1 MNTQKRLTI
10 LTTDEINHIYS
21 RPLFT
26 PKERVQYFS
35 LSQME
40 NELLYTLRS
49 IKSKI
54 YFILQLGYFKSKHL
68 FFRFNLCEVEEDIQ
82 YILKT
87 HFNSAEFS
95 DFLSIDK
102 KTRLSQQQLI
112 LKRFNYRLCDSQ
124 SRLILKEQ
132 ARRAA
137 NVSGKPIFIFRE
149 LINYLT
155 NKRIVIPGYSFMQ
168 EIVGNAITYEQQRL
182 IMIIQNQLSET
193 DKQHLKELLYNSS
206 GLYEITR
213 IKHEPKDFSMNEIK
227 REIECGKDIHSL
239 FQLANTILPKLKIS
253 NESIKYY
260 ASLVGYYSVYKLKR
274 FDESLIYIYLLCF
287 IFYRYQ
293 KMNDNLINS
302 FIYKMRKY
310 NDDILSFAK
319 DQVYTY
325 YTENQEDFK
334 KVGEVLQVIVDENI
348 SDNTAFKDVQERVF
362 SIIDRPKLTELANQI
377 LDNTKI
383 DEKAFRWER
392 IDTLALQFKRQI
404 RPIFIMA
411 DFVTTGKDDS
421 LMNAI
426 TFLKEV
432 FTKGKTL
439 TKYDIE
445 DIPQVFITNS
455 NKRYL
460 YTKDES
466 HSKRL
471 LIDRY
476 EFLIYYSLWHQLQSG
491 DIFCRDSIQY
501 RSFEDDLID
510 EDKWE
515 QKEALIKELHLTTLQ
530 HPIEQHLK
538 ELENRLETRITE
550 INKKIIS
557 GKNKYIQVKKHEN
570 HNSWTLPY
578 TRVSDPVN
586 HSFFDVLPQID
597 MRNILY
603 FVNQQCKFLDK
614 FEHILGR
621 YAKQNTNYNIL
632 IPCLIG
638 WGTNMG
644 LYRMGEVSDIDFSKL
659 ATTSANFIRLETLK
673 EANDCISNAT
683 NQLPIV
689 QYYNIDDFIHS
700 SSDGQR
706 FETQIHTLQSRHS
719 SKYFGMNKGITSYT
733 MVANHIPIQ
742 ARIIGAN
749 EHESHYVFDILYN
762 NTTDIKP
769 NIHSTDTHGT
779 NEVNFAI
786 LDLFGYQ
793 FAPRYKDIHATI
805 SRNLYGFQHPNQ
817 YEELLI
823 KPLRK
828 INKELII
835 KEWDNIKRIMLS
847 LALKTTTQNVIVR
860 KLSSYA
866 RKNQTKRALWE
877 YDNILKSLYFLE
889 YIDSL
894 SLRQNVQKAL
904 NRGESYHKLRRS
916 VSYANFGKLRFK
928 TEQDQYIWNE
938 CSRLLTNC
946 IIYYNASILSNL
958 LTKSRDKG
966 IEMNILKYISPVA
979 WQHINFY
986 GRYEFSKSPTL
997 VNLDAII
1004 KNIKEADI
1012 LTRLAREDSFE
1023 EE

>member
-10 LTTDEINHIYS
+10 LTTDEINQLYS

-26 PKERVQYFS
+26 TKERVQYFS

-82 YILKT
+82 YILKV
-87 HFNSAEFS
+87 HFNGAEFS
-95 DFLSIDK
+95 DFGSIDK
-102 KTRLSQQQLI
+102 KTRLNQQQLI

-124 SRLILKEQ
+124 SRLDLKEQ

-137 NVSGKPIFIFRE
+137 TVSGKPIFIFRE

-168 EIVGNAITYEQQRL
+168 EVVGNAITYEQERL

-260 ASLVGYYSVYKLKR
+260 ASLVEYYSVYKLKR

-287 IFYRYQ
+287 ICHRYQ
-293 KMNDNLINS
+293 RMNDNLINS

-325 YTENQEDFK
+325 YTENQGNFK

-348 SDNTAFKDVQERVF
+348 SDNTAFKDIQERVF
-362 SIIDRPKLTELANQI
+362 SILDRPKLTELANQI

-404 RPIFIMA
+404 RPIFMMV
-411 DFVTTGKDDS
+411 DFVTTGTDDS
-421 LMNAI
+421 LMDAI

-476 EFLIYYSLWHQLQSG
+476 EFLIYYSLWHHLQSG

-515 QKEALIKELHLTTLQ
+515 QKETLIKDLHLTTLQ
-530 HPIEQHLK
+530 QPIEQHLK
-538 ELENRLETRITE
+538 ELENRLEPRITE

-597 MRNILY
+597 IRSILY
-603 FVNQQCKFLDK
+603 FVNQQCNFLDN

-632 IPCLIG
+632 IPCLIA

-673 EANDCISNAT
+673 DANECISNAT
-683 NQLPIV
+683 SQLPIV

-877 YDNILKSLYFLE
+877 YDNIIKSLYFLE

-928 TEQDQYIWNE
+928 TEQDQHIWNE

-946 IIYYNASILSNL
+946 IIYYNARILSNL
-958 LTKSRDKG
+958 LTKSQDKG

-986 GRYEFSKSPTL
+986 GRYEFSKSPTV
-997 VNLDAII
+997 VNLDTII
-1004 KNIKEADI
+1004 KNIKKADI

>member
-10 LTTDEINHIYS
+10 LTTDEINQLYS

-26 PKERVQYFS
+26 TKERVQYFS

-82 YILKT
+82 YILKV
-87 HFNSAEFS
+87 HFNGAEFS
-95 DFLSIDK
+95 DFGSIDK
-102 KTRLSQQQLI
+102 KTRLNQQQLI

-124 SRLILKEQ
+124 SRLDLKEQ

-137 NVSGKPIFIFRE
+137 TVSGKPIFIFRE

-168 EIVGNAITYEQQRL
+168 EVVGNAITYEQERL

-193 DKQHLKELLYNSS
+193 DKQYLKELLYNSS

-260 ASLVGYYSVYKLKR
+260 ASLVEYYSVYKLKR

-287 IFYRYQ
+287 ICHRYQ
-293 KMNDNLINS
+293 RMTDNLINS

-325 YTENQEDFK
+325 YTENQGNFK

-348 SDNTAFKDVQERVF
+348 SDNTAFKDIQERVF
-362 SIIDRPKLTELANQI
+362 SILDRQKLTKLANQI

-383 DEKAFRWER
+383 DEKTFRWER

-404 RPIFIMA
+404 RPIFMMV
-411 DFVTTGKDDS
+411 DFVTTGTDDS
-421 LMNAI
+421 LMDAI

-432 FTKGKTL
+432 FSKGKTL

-476 EFLIYYSLWHQLQSG
+476 EFLIYYSLWHHLQSG

-515 QKEALIKELHLTTLQ
+515 QKETLIKDLHLTTLQ
-530 HPIEQHLK
+530 QPIEQHLK
-538 ELENRLETRITE
+538 ELENRLETCITE

-586 HSFFDVLPQID
+586 HSFFDVLPQVDI
-597 MRNILY
+597 RSILY
-603 FVNQQCKFLDK
+603 FVNQQCNFLDN

-632 IPCLIG
+632 IPCLIA

-673 EANDCISNAT
+673 DANDCISNAT
-683 NQLPIV
+683 SQLPIV

-828 INKELII
+828 INKDLII

-877 YDNILKSLYFLE
+877 YDNIIKSLYFLE

-928 TEQDQYIWNE
+928 TEQDQHIWNE

-958 LTKSRDKG
+958 LTKSQDKG

-986 GRYEFSKSPTL
+986 GRYEFSKSPTV
-997 VNLDAII
+997 VNLDVII
-1004 KNIKEADI
+1004 ENIKEADI

>member
-1 MNTQKRLTI
+1 MNIQKRLTI
-10 LTTDEINHIYS
+10 LTTDEIKQLYS
-21 RPLFT
+21 RPIFT
-26 PKERVQYFS
+26 AKERVQYFS

-40 NELLYTLRS
+40 TELLYTLRS

-68 FFRFNLCEVEEDIQ
+68 FFQFNLCEVKEDIQ
-82 YILKT
+82 YIIKA
-87 HFNSAEFS
+87 HFNDTDFS
-95 DFLSIDK
+95 DFGSIDK
-102 KTRLSQQQLI
+102 KTRLNQQQLI
-112 LKRFNYRLCDSQ
+112 LKRFNYCVCDSQ
-124 SRLILKEQ
+124 SRLDLKEQ

-137 NVSGKPIFIFRE
+137 AVSGKPIFIFRE
-149 LINYLT
+149 LINYLNT
-155 NKRIVIPGYSFMQ
+155 KRIIIPGYSFIQ
-168 EIVGNAITYEQQRL
+168 EIVGNAITYEQKRL
-182 IMIIQNQLSET
+182 IRIIQKQLSEA

-206 GLYEITR
+206 GLYKITR

-227 REIECGKDIHSL
+227 QEIEYGKEMYPL
-239 FQLANTILPKLKIS
+239 FQLANSILPQLKIS

-260 ASLVGYYSVYKLKR
+260 ASLVEYYSVYKLKR
-274 FDESLIYIYLLCF
+274 FNESLINLYLLCF
-287 IFYRYQ
+287 IFHRYQ
-293 KMNDNLINS
+293 RMNDNLINS

-319 DQVYTY
+319 EQVYTY

-334 KVGEVLQVIVDENI
+334 KVGNVLQVIIDEDI
-348 SDNTAFKDVQERVF
+348 SEHTVFKDIQRRVF
-362 SIIDRPKLTELANQI
+362 SILDRPKLTELANQI
-377 LDNTKI
+377 LNTSKI
-383 DEKAFRWER
+383 DEKAFRWEH
-392 IDTLALQFKRQI
+392 IDALALQFKRQI
-404 RPIFIMA
+404 RPIFMTI
-411 DFVTTGKDDS
+411 DFVTTDIEDS

-426 TFLKEV
+426 HFLKEV
-432 FTKGKTL
+432 LMKQKTL
-439 TKYDIE
+439 LKYDIE
-445 DIPQVFITNS
+445 DIPQTFIQNGT
-455 NKRYL
+455 KRYL
-460 YTKDES
+460 YTKDDA

-476 EFLIYYSLWHQLQSG
+476 EFLIYHSLWHRLQSG

-501 RSFEDDLID
+501 RSFEDDLVD
-510 EDKWE
+510 EDTWVH
-515 QKEALIKELHLTTLQ
+515 KESMIQDFNLTKLQ
-530 HPIEQHLK
+530 QPIEQHLK
-538 ELENRLETRITE
+538 ELENKLAARIISINKRIT
-550 INKKIIS
+550 S
-557 GKNKYIQVKKHEN
+557 GKNKHVQVKKHKN
-570 HNSWTLPY
+570 YHSWTLPY
-578 TRVSDPVN
+578 TRASALIN
-586 HSFFDVLPQID
+586 HSFFDALPQVD
-597 MRNILY
+597 MRSILY
-603 FVNQQCKFLDK
+603 FVNQQCNFLDN

-621 YAKQNTNYNIL
+621 YANQKANDYTL
-632 IPCLIG
+632 IPCLIA

-673 EANDCISNAT
+673 DANDCISNAT
-683 NQLPIV
+683 SQLPV
-689 QYYNIDDFIHS
+689 FSYFNIDDFIHS
-700 SSDGQR
+700 SSDGQKY
-706 FETQIHTLQSRHS
+706 ETQIHTLQSRHS

-762 NTTDIKP
+762 NTTNIKP

-817 YEELLI
+817 YEGLLI
-823 KPLRK
+823 KPLHK
-828 INKELII
+828 INTELIM
-835 KEWDNIKRIMLS
+835 KEWDNIKRIMVS

-877 YDNILKSLYFLE
+877 YDNIIKSLYFLE

-894 SLRQNVQKAL
+894 SLRQNVQKSL

-928 TEQDQYIWNE
+928 TEQDQHIWNE

-946 IIYYNASILSNL
+946 IVYYNASILSNL
-958 LTKSRDKG
+958 LIKSKDTG
-966 IEMNILKYISPVA
+966 IGMKILQYISPIA

-986 GRYEFSKSPTL
+986 GRYEFSKSPTV
-997 VNLDAII
+997 VNIEEILESINKD
-1004 KNIKEADI
+1004 DI
-1012 LTRLAREDSFE
+1012 LTSLTRENSLKE
-1023 EE
+1023 